1 MASVDFCFIVS
12 ARQWTLVDMDGSWR
26 EDIPR
31 WAKARIR
38 CHTWRVSVPESYI
51 HRHTSTHTHTRQMN
65 IWDSMLHM
73 ASLCTY
79 LDMRTIIHLLYEYTD
94 VEQQRLWRPLSSV
107 QFSERSLETCA
118 HYAFEPLGMGQ
129 SVGVPMDP
137 PIYADHWIWNHPF
150 CGVDQLIII
159 DSYPSV
165 LFSYNKSIQR
175 PYTGPALSWRCL
187 ILDETW
193 HWSESCSTM

>member
-1 MASVDFCFIVS
+1 
-12 ARQWTLVDMDGSWR
+12 
-26 EDIPR
+26 
-31 WAKARIR
+31 
-38 CHTWRVSVPESYI
+38 
-51 HRHTSTHTHTRQMN
+51 
-65 IWDSMLHM
+65 MLHM

-137 PIYADHWIWNHPF
+137 PIYADHWI
-150 CGVDQLIII
+150 
-159 DSYPSV
+159 
-165 LFSYNKSIQR
+165 
-175 PYTGPALSWRCL
+175 
-187 ILDETW
+187 
-193 HWSESCSTM
+193 